1 MRLGRSLAGSHFDR
15 LIARLMYHSQCYLR
29 VDWRVL
35 WAGPRMCVCV
45 CVCISVG
52 LLDVNIFVL
61 CEVAWVMGRIQVADH
76 PVKCEPV
83 Y

>member
-1 MRLGRSLAGSHFDR
+1 
-15 LIARLMYHSQCYLR
+15 